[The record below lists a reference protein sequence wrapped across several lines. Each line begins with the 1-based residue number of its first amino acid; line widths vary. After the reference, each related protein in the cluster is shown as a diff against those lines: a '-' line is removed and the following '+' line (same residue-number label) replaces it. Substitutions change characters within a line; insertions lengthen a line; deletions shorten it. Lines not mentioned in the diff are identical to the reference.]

1 MRYEQNT
8 RRARSRNRKPKS
20 KGPASDTRY
29 FSTHATVVTVP
40 KNECTIFRKNE
51 LRREVTL
58 EAVLHGQDSSSRY
71 PLRFTH
77 KSTLES
83 ASKLKPGDQIKIV
96 KGRFDYRHKR
106 AETELRVAEF
116 TRT

>member
-1 MRYEQNT
+1 MRYQQKTSRNK
-8 RRARSRNRKPKS
+8 RRNRKPKS
-20 KGPASDTRY
+20 KGPKSETRY
-29 FSTHATVVTVP
+29 FSTNATVVTTP

-51 LRREVTL
+51 LRQEVTL

-77 KSTLES
+77 KSTLEP

-96 KGRFDYRHKR
+96 RGRFDYRHKR